1 MRRRLQTAA
10 VALGLLAFLMLVVDL
25 GLVWALVVTD
35 TILAAVVL
43 PGWFWRLRAR
53 AVRWLSPPPPSPPS
67 PPPLPA
73 ARSAPYRLADRLE
86 VPIDAV
92 QEAAE
97 EWACRYPRPELE
109 PGWWGRRR

>member
-10 VALGLLAFLMLVVDL
+10 VALGLLAFLMLVVGL

-53 AVRWLSPPPPSPPS
+53 ALRWLTPPPPP
-67 PPPLPA
+67 PPPLPPA
-73 ARSAPYRLADRLE
+73 PPTPYRLADRLE
-86 VPIDAV
+86 VPIDEV

-97 EWACRYPRPELE
+97 AWACQYPRPELE

>member
-1 MRRRLQTAA
+1 MRRRLQTATVA
-10 VALGLLAFLMLVVDL
+10 VLLLAFLMLVVGL

-53 AVRWLSPPPPSPPS
+53 AVRWLSPPPPP

-73 ARSAPYRLADRLE
+73 ARPAPYRLADRLE
-86 VPIDAV
+86 VPIDEV
-92 QEAAE
+92 QQAAE
-97 EWACRYPRPELE
+97 QWARQYPRPEHE
-109 PGWWGRRR
+109 PGWHRRRR

>member
-1 MRRRLQTAA
+1 MRRRLFAAA
-10 VALGLLAFLMLVVDL
+10 VALGLLAFLLLVVGL

-53 AVRWLSPPPPSPPS
+53 AVGWLSPPPPP

-73 ARSAPYRLADRLE
+73 ARPVPYRLADRLE
-86 VPIDAV
+86 VPIDEVRA
-92 QEAAE
+92 AAE
-97 EWACRYPRPELE
+97 EWACQYPRPEHE
-109 PGWWGRRR
+109 PGWRGRRR

>member
-1 MRRRLQTAA
+1 MRRLLQTATVA
-10 VALGLLAFLMLVVDL
+10 VGLLAFLMLVVGV

-35 TILAAVVL
+35 AILAAVVL

-53 AVRWLSPPPPSPPS
+53 ALRRLSPPPPP

-73 ARSAPYRLADRLE
+73 ARPAPYRLADRLE
-86 VPIDAV
+86 VPIEAV
-92 QEAAE
+92 LEAAE
-97 EWACRYPRPELE
+97 EWACRYPRPEHE

>member
-1 MRRRLQTAA
+1 MRRRLQTAT
-10 VALGLLAFLMLVVDL
+10 VALGLLAFLLLVVGL
-25 GLVWALVVTD
+25 GLVGALVVTD

-53 AVRWLSPPPPSPPS
+53 ALRWLSPPPPP

-73 ARSAPYRLADRLE
+73 ARPAPYRLADHLE

-92 QEAAE
+92 QQAAE
-97 EWACRYPRPELE
+97 QWACRYPRPELE
-109 PGWWGRRR
+109 PGWRRRRR

>member
-1 MRRRLQTAA
+1 MRRRLLAAAAAA
-10 VALGLLAFLMLVVDL
+10 VLLAFLLLVVGL

-53 AVRWLSPPPPSPPS
+53 AVGWLSPPPP

-73 ARSAPYRLADRLE
+73 ARPAPYRLADRLE
-86 VPIDAV
+86 VPIDDV
-92 QEAAE
+92 REAAE
-97 EWACRYPRPELE
+97 AWARRYPRPELE
-109 PGWWGRRR
+109 PGWRGRRR

>member
-1 MRRRLQTAA
+1 MRRRLLAAA
-10 VALGLLAFLMLVVDL
+10 VAVGLVAFLMLVVGL

-53 AVRWLSPPPPSPPS
+53 AVGWLSPPL
-67 PPPLPA
+67 PPLPPVWP
-73 ARSAPYRLADRLE
+73 APYRLADRLE

-92 QEAAE
+92 QQAAE
-97 EWACRYPRPELE
+97 EWACQYPRPEHE
-109 PGWWGRRR
+109 PGWHRRRR

>member
-1 MRRRLQTAA
+1 MRRRLLAAA
-10 VALGLLAFLMLVVDL
+10 VAVGLLAFSMLVVGL
-25 GLVWALVVTD
+25 GLVWALLVTD

-53 AVRWLSPPPPSPPS
+53 AVGWLSPPPPP

-73 ARSAPYRLADRLE
+73 ARPAPYRLADRLE

>member
-1 MRRRLQTAA
+1 MRRRLLAA
-10 VALGLLAFLMLVVDL
+10 AAALCLLAFSMLVVGL

-43 PGWFWRLRAR
+43 PGWFWRLRSR
-53 AVRWLSPPPPSPPS
+53 AIRWLSPPPPP

-73 ARSAPYRLADRLE
+73 ARPAPYRLADRLE

-92 QEAAE
+92 QQAAE
-97 EWACRYPRPELE
+97 EWACQYPRPEHE
-109 PGWWGRRR
+109 PGWRGRRR

>member
-10 VALGLLAFLMLVVDL
+10 VAVGLLAFLMLVVGV
-25 GLVWALVVTD
+25 GLVGALVITD
-35 TILAAVVL
+35 TILAAVLL

-53 AVRWLSPPPPSPPS
+53 AVRWLSPPPPP

-73 ARSAPYRLADRLE
+73 ARPAPYRLADRLE

-92 QEAAE
+92 QQAAE
-97 EWACRYPRPELE
+97 EWACRYPRPEHE
-109 PGWWGRRR
+109 PGWRGRRR

>member
-10 VALGLLAFLMLVVDL
+10 VAVGLLAFLMLVVGL

-35 TILAAVVL
+35 TIVAAVVL

-53 AVRWLSPPPPSPPS
+53 ALRWLSPPPPP

-73 ARSAPYRLADRLE
+73 ARPAPYRLADRLE
-86 VPIDAV
+86 VAIDEV
-92 QEAAE
+92 QQAAE
-97 EWACRYPRPELE
+97 AWACQYPRPELE

>member
-1 MRRRLQTAA
+1 MRRLLLATA
-10 VALGLLAFLMLVVDL
+10 VAVGLLAFLMLVVGL

-43 PGWFWRLRAR
+43 PGWFWRLRAH
-53 AVRWLSPPPPSPPS
+53 AIRWLSPPPPP

-73 ARSAPYRLADRLE
+73 ARPAPYRLADRLE

-97 EWACRYPRPELE
+97 EWACQYPRPEHE
-109 PGWWGRRR
+109 PGWHRRRR

>member
-10 VALGLLAFLMLVVDL
+10 VAVGLLAFLMLVVGL

-53 AVRWLSPPPPSPPS
+53 ALRWLSPPPP
-67 PPPLPA
+67 PLPPMTPA
-73 ARSAPYRLADRLE
+73 QPAPYRLADRLE
-86 VPIDAV
+86 VPIDDV
-92 QEAAE
+92 REAAE
-97 EWACRYPRPELE
+97 AWACQYPRPEHE
-109 PGWWGRRR
+109 PGWHRRRR

>member
-1 MRRRLQTAA
+1 MRRRLLAAA
-10 VALGLLAFLMLVVDL
+10 VAVGLLAFLMLVMGV
-25 GLVWALVVTD
+25 GLVGALVVTD

-53 AVRWLSPPPPSPPS
+53 AVGWLSPPPP
-67 PPPLPA
+67 PPPPVPA
-73 ARSAPYRLADRLE
+73 ARPVPYRLADRLE

-97 EWACRYPRPELE
+97 EWACRYPWPELE

>member
-10 VALGLLAFLMLVVDL
+10 VAAMLLAFLMLVVGL

-53 AVRWLSPPPPSPPS
+53 AVRWLSPPPP
-67 PPPLPA
+67 PLPA
-73 ARSAPYRLADRLE
+73 ARPAPYRLADHLE
-86 VPIDAV
+86 VPIDEV
-92 QEAAE
+92 REAAE

-109 PGWWGRRR
+109 PGWHRRRR

>member
-10 VALGLLAFLMLVVDL
+10 VAVGLLAFSMLVLEL
-25 GLVWALVVTD
+25 GLVGALVVTD

-43 PGWFWRLRAR
+43 PGWFWRLRAH
-53 AVRWLSPPPPSPPS
+53 ALRWLSPPPPP

-73 ARSAPYRLADRLE
+73 ARPAPYRLADRLE

-92 QEAAE
+92 QQAAE
-97 EWACRYPRPELE
+97 AWACRYPRPELE

>member
-1 MRRRLQTAA
+1 MRRRLLAAA
-10 VALGLLAFLMLVVDL
+10 VAVGLLAFFMLVVGL
-25 GLVWALVVTD
+25 GLVWALIITD

-53 AVRWLSPPPPSPPS
+53 AVRWLAPPPPP

-73 ARSAPYRLADRLE
+73 ARPPAYRLADRLE
-86 VPIDAV
+86 VPIDEV

-97 EWACRYPRPELE
+97 EWACRYPRPEHE
-109 PGWWGRRR
+109 PGWRRRRR

>member
-10 VALGLLAFLMLVVDL
+10 VAAMLLAFLMLVVGL

-53 AVRWLSPPPPSPPS
+53 AVRWLSPPPPP

-73 ARSAPYRLADRLE
+73 ARPAPYRLADRLE
-86 VPIDAV
+86 VPIDEV

-97 EWACRYPRPELE
+97 AWACQYPRPEHE
-109 PGWWGRRR
+109 PGWRGRRR

>member
-1 MRRRLQTAA
+1 MRRRPLTAA
-10 VALGLLAFLMLVVDL
+10 AAAVLLAFLMLVVGV

-53 AVRWLSPPPPSPPS
+53 ALRWLSPPPP
-67 PPPLPA
+67 PPPPPPPA
-73 ARSAPYRLADRLE
+73 RPAPYRLADRLE
-86 VPIDAV
+86 VPIDEV

-97 EWACRYPRPELE
+97 AWACRYPRPEHE
-109 PGWWGRRR
+109 PGWHRRRR